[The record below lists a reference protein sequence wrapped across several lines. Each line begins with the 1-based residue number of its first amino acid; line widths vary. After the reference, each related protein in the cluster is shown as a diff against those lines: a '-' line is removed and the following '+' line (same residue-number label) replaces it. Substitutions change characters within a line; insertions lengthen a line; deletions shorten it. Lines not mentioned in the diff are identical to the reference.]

1 MAVRG
6 EKLEVRLSQVLAKLF
21 IAMTLMLLLA
31 SLFVVFYWLNK
42 PENFLFKKIELVNQ
56 LENQKADELQKVA
69 EKSVEAGFFSLN
81 VADFTQKLQS
91 QLPWV
96 KSVSVKKIWP
106 NKLRIFIIERKP
118 IVRWIS
124 VEENKNELLPNDLA
138 WVKNYQLLSDQAIV
152 FRPNLTIKQK
162 EKFSQLVLLFGTE
175 NSAKNVLSE
184 CLAMNKKLMTIGL
197 GIQQCGMN
205 KRRTW
210 NIVLVL
216 KSGKNI
222 DIKLGK
228 DNIMQ
233 QLERFIKIFSGQL
246 KTYLGF
252 AQYVDLRYSNGFSIK
267 WNKYDYLQSISKE
280 QE

>member
-31 SLFVVFYWLNK
+31 SFVVVFYWLNK
-42 PENFLFKKIELVNQ
+42 PESFLFKKIELVNQ

-81 VADFTQKLQS
+81 VADFTQKLQY

-106 NKLRIFIIERKP
+106 NKLRIFIIEHKP

-124 VEENKNELLPNDLA
+124 VEENKNELLSNDLI

-175 NSAKNVLSE
+175 NSAKKVLSE

-197 GIQQCGMN
+197 GIQQCGIN

-210 NIVLVL
+210 SIILVL
-216 KSGKNI
+216 KNGKNI

-228 DNIMQ
+228 DKIMQ
-233 QLERFIKIFSGQL
+233 KLERFIKIFSGQL
-246 KTYLGF
+246 KTYINF

-267 WNKYDYLQSISKE
+267 WNKHDYLQSISKE